1 MSKVLPVIEGLMVNK
16 DRKVSQE
23 VRDPV
28 VRLVNGAQLANQ
40 DQLVHRAIVEVQ
52 VLLVNKVFKVT
63 VDPEDH

>member
-1 MSKVLPVIEGLMVNK
+1 MLPVIEGLMVNK